1 MKIEVAFFISTFPDA
16 AGAEEGEG
24 KGNTPKEETVCR
36 LRLGHAVKNCMTVI
50 RFRDGAL
57 SVHIL

>member
-16 AGAEEGEG
+16 AGAEEGKG

-36 LRLGHAVKNCMTVI
+36 LHLGHAVKNCMTVI
-50 RFRDGAL
+50 RY
-57 SVHIL
+57 